1 MAADVDL
8 NVDMAT
14 TMATAPTSPPPLLR
28 DTNEMHDANVHALHE
43 MQSTI
48 PATLIGN
55 WEIAGIRLSDVS
67 QTEDITMIGHLK
79 LPQAKIDIKVTRT
92 IKFHTGA
99 ERWAWIEGG
108 EGGEGGDGGGGD
120 GGTGT
125 GAGGRS

>member
-79 LPQAKIDIKVTRT
+79 LPQAK
-92 IKFHTGA
+92 FHTGA